1 MSNSSISH
9 LPDSCNSVA
18 SPKIRAI
25 PTDYAGI
32 RFRSRTEARWAAFFD
47 ALKVPWCYEDEGYE
61 LPDGTVY
68 LPDFYI
74 PRWDCTIEVKGA
86 AEPDE
91 RTKCAVLSDC
101 LNRRV
106 VLLEG
111 FPALGSYRAISFR
124 PGWDHPCSLIHCQF
138 AQDRRDDDVWWML
151 GHNYECACC
160 LDKPKTDHDSWP
172 ELEMP
177 ELNAAYASS
186 CAHWTDYKSKS

>member
-1 MSNSSISH
+1 
-9 LPDSCNSVA
+9 
-18 SPKIRAI
+18 
-25 PTDYAGI
+25 
-32 RFRSRTEARWAAFFD
+32 
-47 ALKVPWCYEDEGYE
+47 VPWCYEDEGYE

-111 FPALGSYRAISFR
+111 FPALGSYHAESYTPGDR
-124 PGWDHPCSLIHCQF
+124 PPCQWTPNCRF
-138 AQDRRDDDVWWML
+138 AYDRRDEGVFWL
-151 GHNYECACC
+151 SSEECACL
-160 LDKPKTDHDSWP
+160 LDNPLTDHDRWP
-172 ELEMP
+172 LD
-177 ELNAAYASS
+177 NAPIMEQAYKAARSYWS
-186 CAHWTDYKSKS
+186 DYRSKR